1 MDYQVSISI
10 SIEGRY
16 SLDPVWNTLTNTSE
30 ESYLPCYDLYDP
42 CSYFLLVYEPNIVY
56 DEYALSVRFSQTN
69 GKDLLDLG
77 DVGFTIGIDNPE
89 FSKMALVL
97 KLIFLVLNIFTIG
110 FHYFRLRGKKIY
122 WQSWTEEQRLFVIIL
137 IFLVGFNNPFY
148 PLEYLAE
155 GWFVPFLG
163 AFLELLFTCI
173 IFAFW
178 FVITEKFR
186 SDEGKIT
193 LTNIL
198 KFALVLVIL
207 YFIFGAIYFGI
218 TSVREYQSPIY
229 RLTSDVSLDNVFYIL
244 TTLFYVLNSVLLFAI
259 TLAIILRPS
268 ASGRLLL
275 KARFAFF
282 CDSYLFPGY
291 RCSLGFTLW
300 SSWAY
305 WKRYTFICILF
316 VLV

>member
-1 MDYQVSISI
+1 
-10 SIEGRY
+10 
-16 SLDPVWNTLTNTSE
+16 
-30 ESYLPCYDLYDP
+30 
-42 CSYFLLVYEPNIVY
+42 VYEPNIVY
-56 DEYALSVRFSQTN
+56 DEYALSVKFSQIN
-69 GKDLLDLG
+69 GMDLLDLG

-173 IFAFW
+173 LFAFW

-244 TTLFYVLNSVLLFAI
+244 TTLFDVLNSVLLFAI

-282 CDSYLFPGY
+282 VIPTYFLVIAVLSGLLYGVLGPTGRDTPSFVFYLFLYNIYVYLQLWGFWPIEVVLPGGVVD
-291 RCSLGFTLW
+291 STTEGTKMFIQATQPT
-300 SSWAY
+300 
-305 WKRYTFICILF
+305 YT
-316 VLV
+316 